1 MTQPTPTN
9 WSGAQFKAARVW
21 VGLTHEQLSS
31 EAGVGLATVRRVEVS
46 SDLSKFRQ
54 TTISKIQSSLAEK
67 GAVFSARDKSLIL
80 GNPTHLPT
88 SN

>member
-1 MTQPTPTN
+1 MTQTTPTH

-46 SDLSKFRQ
+46 SDLSKFRE
-54 TTISKIQSSLAEK
+54 TTINKIQSSLAVK
-67 GAVFSARDKSLIL
+67 GAIFSARDKSLIL
-80 GNPTHLPT
+80 GNPTHLQT